1 MAFCPCFAGQAQR
14 PRPQGRVVFRGK
26 GEFFMYHVG
35 DRVVYG
41 TMGICRVDDISPRSL
56 PGSREE
62 KLCYTLVPLF
72 QDCVIRVPVDTRVFI
87 RPAISR
93 RQAEELIDSIPSRHP
108 AAFRSRV
115 PSQVSEH
122 YAAALRSHD
131 CGALMDLTMSIYA
144 KKQEALAHHCKVS
157 AVDQR
162 YMKQGEDLL
171 FGELAA
177 ALEIPREE
185 VPRYIAARV
194 EKARNGK
201 G

>member
-1 MAFCPCFAGQAQR
+1 M
-14 PRPQGRVVFRGK
+14 
-26 GEFFMYHVG
+26 
-35 DRVVYG
+35 
-41 TMGICRVDDISPRSL
+41 
-56 PGSREE
+56 
-62 KLCYTLVPLF
+62 
-72 QDCVIRVPVDTRVFI
+72 
-87 RPAISR
+87 
-93 RQAEELIDSIPSRHP
+93 
-108 AAFRSRV
+108 

-122 YAAALRSHD
+122 NAAALRSHD

-144 KKQEALAHHCKVS
+144 KKQEALAHHRKVS

-162 YMKQGEDLL
+162 YMKQGEELL

>member
-1 MAFCPCFAGQAQR
+1 MFQ
-14 PRPQGRVVFRGK
+14 
-26 GEFFMYHVG
+26 VG

-41 TMGICRVDDISPRSL
+41 TLGICRVAEVAPRSM

-131 CGALMDLTMSIYA
+131 CGELMDLTMSIYA
-144 KKQEALAHHCKVS
+144 KKQEALAHHRKVS

-162 YMKQGEDLL
+162 YMKQGEELL

-185 VPRYIAARV
+185 VPRYIEARLRALR
-194 EKARNGK
+194 EEEAPSP
-201 G
+201 